1 MQKVAKERLTEY
13 SKSDIMKEYTKTQ
26 LRVVAPP
33 TTNLDDVETLHKLI
47 KKREDILFGELG
59 VKMAKAGGY
68 IGHWAEMSWMTKKAK
83 RRKIA
88 PESS

>member
-33 TTNLDDVETLHKLI
+33 TTNIDDVETLHKLV

-59 VKMAKAGGY
+59 VKMAKAGGC
-68 IGHWAEMSWMTKKAK
+68 ISLWGEMGQIVLKWIK
-83 RRKIA
+83 RA
-88 PESS
+88 